1 MKNPIQT
8 NPTRR
13 DGRGGPRRNSGRPKA
28 LVSRQG
34 KSLPYRLPFDRHAQ
48 TVAKVLA
55 HAAATGQSPG
65 EVIADAV
72 AMLPESWG
80 S

>member
-65 EVIADAV
+65 EVIAGAV
-72 AMLPESWG
+72 AMLPES
-80 S
+80 

>member
-1 MKNPIQT
+1 MKTTPTQ
-8 NPTRR
+8 PTRR

-34 KSLPYRLPFDRHAQ
+34 KSLPYRLPLDRHAE

-55 HAAATGQSPG
+55 HAAASGRTPGQ
-65 EVIADAV
+65 VLADAV
-72 AMLPESWG
+72 AMLPVEPPG
-80 S
+80 